1 MGIPRR
7 IVDDFPAGS
16 GESVCFFTVAR
27 LGVVIN
33 GARFSIVTM
42 RRPGCN
48 TSYAAMANRAAA
60 HDSGSQRN
68 GLRSI
73 TMELTVSGAGSSGGG
88 GRNRLGHTKPRSSVV
103 ANVRT
108 LLGVRHCENG
118 ITKRGEK

>member
-1 MGIPRR
+1 MGILRR
-7 IVDDFPAGS
+7 IVDDFLAGS

-27 LGVVIN
+27 LGGVVN
-33 GARFSIVTM
+33 PARISIVTM

-48 TSYAAMANRAAA
+48 TSHAAMANRAAA

-88 GRNRLGHTKPRSSVV
+88 GRNRLGPTKPWSSVV
-103 ANVRT
+103 ANIRT
-108 LLGVRHCENG
+108 LPGVCHCENG
-118 ITKRGEK
+118 TTKRGEK